1 MTYRVKSIIGFC
13 LVSACLV
20 GVPVIDETAHAAD
33 VVHIGLIAELS
44 GKFAAY
50 GLPSK
55 RAAEMAVAA
64 VDGQAGGMKIDL
76 IVRDVQSDPQV
87 MVAVM
92 KELADQQH
100 VDFLVGPIASPI
112 VATAVPSWRQNKP
125 IWVVPGSSNPS
136 LEKEIGGEPNFFH
149 AYPYAYH
156 YHVPAAAGFR
166 HYLGPDKRMAVIYAD
181 DNFGRNHL
189 DYVRKYYGDAGFKI
203 VAEEMVRA
211 NAQDMRPSL
220 ARIRATNPD
229 VLVALV
235 ETTDAVTLAKQ
246 VRIVKLGVPYLLGTS
261 FAQYNEWQ
269 KAVGEAQEGWLGVS
283 TYLPG
288 VLDRPG
294 DPNAPKLFP
303 SSREWE
309 AIFRKRY
316 NADPDQLAASTYV
329 SVAMLILAVERC
341 GCNDKEKVATKLRE
355 MEVMTMFGKGKFHP
369 SDGGTLQQA
378 YDQMVLFQRH
388 ANTSVVVYPTDVQQK
403 TMMPIAW

>member
-1 MTYRVKSIIGFC
+1 MAYVLKSIIGFGLA
-13 LVSACLV
+13 LVCILA
-20 GVPVIDETAHAAD
+20 VPEICETAHAGET
-33 VVHIGLIAELS
+33 VRIGLIAELS

-64 VDGQAGGMKIDL
+64 VNGQAGGKKIDL

-112 VATAVPSWRQNKP
+112 VATGVPSWRQSKP
-125 IWVVPGSSNPS
+125 LWIVPGSSSPN
-136 LEKEIGGEPNFFH
+136 LEKEIGDEPLYFH
-149 AYPYAYH
+149 AYPYAYN
-156 YHVPAAAGFR
+156 YHVVAAEGLR
-166 HYLGPDKRMAVIYAD
+166 HYLGPNRRMAVIYAD
-181 DNFGRNHL
+181 DNFGRSHL
-189 DYVRKYYGDAGFKI
+189 DYVRKYYGNAGFKI

-211 NAQDMRPSL
+211 NAPDMRPNL
-220 ARIRATNPD
+220 ARIRAAKPD

-235 ETTDAVTLAKQ
+235 ETTDAVTLAKE

-269 KAVGEAQEGWLGVS
+269 NAVGEAQEGWLGVS

-303 SSREWE
+303 SSKEWE
-309 AIFRKRY
+309 ATFRKLY
-316 NADPDQLAASTYV
+316 NAEPDQLAASTYV
-329 SVAMLILAVERC
+329 SVAMIIRAVELC
-341 GCNDKEKVATKLRE
+341 TCDDKEKVAAELRK
-355 MEVMTMFGKGKFHP
+355 MEVMTVFGKGKFHP
-369 SDGGTLQQA
+369 SEGGTLQQA

-388 ANTSVVVYPTDVQQK
+388 NGKSVVVYPIDVRQADL
-403 TMMPIAW
+403 MPINW

>member
-1 MTYRVKSIIGFC
+1 MAYVLKSIIGVGLA
-13 LVSACLV
+13 LVCILA
-20 GVPVIDETAHAAD
+20 VPEICETAHAGET
-33 VVHIGLIAELS
+33 VRIGLIAELS

-64 VDGQAGGMKIDL
+64 VNGQAGGKKIDL

-112 VATAVPSWRQNKP
+112 VATGVPSWRQSKP
-125 IWVVPGSSNPS
+125 LWIVPGSSSPN
-136 LEKEIGGEPNFFH
+136 LEKEIGGEALYFH
-149 AYPYAYH
+149 AYPYAYN
-156 YHVPAAAGFR
+156 YHVPAAEGLR
-166 HYLGPDKRMAVIYAD
+166 HYLGPNRRMAVIYAD
-181 DNFGRNHL
+181 DNFGRSHL
-189 DYVRKYYGDAGFKI
+189 DYVRKYYGNAGFKI

-211 NAQDMRPSL
+211 NAPDMRPSL
-220 ARIRATNPD
+220 ARIRAAKPD

-269 KAVGEAQEGWLGVS
+269 NAVGEAQEGWLGVS

-303 SSREWE
+303 SSKEWE
-309 AIFRKRY
+309 ATFRKLY
-316 NADPDQLAASTYV
+316 NAEPDQLAASTYV
-329 SVAMLILAVERC
+329 SVAMLILAIERC
-341 GCNDKEKVATKLRE
+341 SCDDKEKVATELRK
-355 MEVMTMFGKGKFHP
+355 MEVMTVFGKGKFHP
-369 SDGGTLQQA
+369 SEGGTLQQA

-388 ANTSVVVYPTDVQQK
+388 NGKSVVVYPTDVRQRDL
-403 TMMPIAW
+403 MPINW